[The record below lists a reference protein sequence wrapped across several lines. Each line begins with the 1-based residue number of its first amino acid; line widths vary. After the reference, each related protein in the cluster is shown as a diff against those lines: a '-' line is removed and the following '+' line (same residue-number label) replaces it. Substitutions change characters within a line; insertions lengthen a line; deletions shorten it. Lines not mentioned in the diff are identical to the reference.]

1 MKSLKSSLLFF
12 ITSAIHA
19 PIKPKIPDSLNTV
32 KIGLDNELS
41 KKKEKEGFDL
51 PPLAPT
57 EMYCGRN
64 IELIITLPTDGT
76 MNKIAVNKVP

>member
-1 MKSLKSSLLFF
+1 MSY
-12 ITSAIHA
+12 
-19 PIKPKIPDSLNTV
+19 
-32 KIGLDNELS
+32 S
-41 KKKEKEGFDL
+41 KKKENEGFDL